1 MKSPFSVWEPPKASK
16 GFTLLEMM
24 LSIGVF
30 LLLVASAF
38 SIVGATT
45 ELMTEVSETQERSSL
60 RQRFITACRNSFEAA
75 TSESSLEFKYYDRGG
90 NSQDTYLT
98 LSKAPGAFDLGSNRE
113 DHITH
118 VVLASEIRSDGLI
131 RSGVYYLNDADYEV
145 AKTTGFKDLEAS
157 YIELVPRMRQ
167 VTWRF
172 YDEQRSEWVPTLD
185 GDFNAYLIE
194 LTIQTL
200 EDSQPLRTVFFCLN
214 GA

>member
-1 MKSPFSVWEPPKASK
+1 MKSSFSVWQPPKASK

-30 LLLVASAF
+30 LLLVVSAF

-75 TSESSLEFKYYDRGG
+75 TSKSSLEFEYFDRGG
-90 NSQDTYLT
+90 SVQDTYLT
-98 LSKAPGAFDLGSNRE
+98 LTKAPGAFDFGSNRE

-131 RSGVYYLNDADYEV
+131 RSGVYYLNDADYEL

-167 VTWRF
+167 MTWRF

>member
-1 MKSPFSVWEPPKASK
+1 MKSPFSVWETLKASK

-60 RQRFITACRNSFEAA
+60 QQRFITVCRNSFEAA
-75 TSESSLEFKYYDRGG
+75 TSESSLEFKYYDRDG
-90 NSQDTYLT
+90 NTQDTYLT
-98 LSKAPGAFDLGSNRE
+98 LSKAPGAFDLGINRE

-131 RSGVYYLNDADYEV
+131 RSGVYYLNDADYEL